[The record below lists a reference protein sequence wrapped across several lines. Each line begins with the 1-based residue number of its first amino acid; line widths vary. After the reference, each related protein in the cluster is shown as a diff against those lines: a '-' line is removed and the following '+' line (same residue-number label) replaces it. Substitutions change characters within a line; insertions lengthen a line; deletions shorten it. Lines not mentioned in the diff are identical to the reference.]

1 MATNSFRRK
10 TVDGVVTYFYNGA
23 EVSKEEFD
31 AQRAASKQ
39 RQTEILGISKED
51 FQKETR
57 EERKK
62 RMFEKLENLKGN
74 AKGGI
79 VKRYKGG
86 LMVKPKAAKRGY

>member
-1 MATNSFRRK
+1 MVERNYFRTQK
-10 TVDGVVTYFYNGA
+10 DGDVTTYFYNGQK
-23 EVSKEEFD
+23 VSKEEFD

-62 RMFEKLENLKGN
+62 RMFEKLKGN

-86 LMVKPKAAKRGY
+86 LMKKPKRAKRGY

>member
-1 MATNSFRRK
+1 MDINSFKRK
-10 TVDGVVTYFYNGA
+10 TVDGVTTYFYNGQK
-23 EVSKEEFD
+23 VSKEEFD

-62 RMFEKLENLKGN
+62 RMFEKLKGN

-86 LMVKPKAAKRGY
+86 LMVKPKTAKRGY

>member
-1 MATNSFRRK
+1 MVERNYFRTQK
-10 TVDGVVTYFYNGA
+10 DGDVTTYFYNGQK
-23 EVSKEEFD
+23 VSKEEFD

-62 RMFEKLENLKGN
+62 RMFEKLKGN

-79 VKRYKGG
+79 VKRFKGG